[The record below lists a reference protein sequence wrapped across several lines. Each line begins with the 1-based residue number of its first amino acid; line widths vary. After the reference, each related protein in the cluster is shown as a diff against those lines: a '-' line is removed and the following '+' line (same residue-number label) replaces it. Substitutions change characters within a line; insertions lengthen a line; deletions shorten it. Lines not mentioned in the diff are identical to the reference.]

1 MDKWNDLS
9 HNGVLFPPEYEHKN
23 YSIAVCGKEY
33 HLSKEAE
40 EVAVMWAQKLETP
53 YVKDKTF
60 QKNFWMDFKA
70 LLPAD
75 LQSTKFPED
84 WDMTKIYLEL
94 QRKKEEKKVKTK
106 EERDIEKKEKDAIKD
121 AFGFATINGQ
131 KVPLANYMVEPPG
144 LFMGRGKHPY
154 QGRVKYRI
162 YAEQITLNMS
172 KDAPHPPAP
181 KGHKWLRIV
190 ENKNALWTAMWVDPL
205 TGKQKRVLFSPVS
218 FIRQGADQ
226 KKFSK
231 AIVLAQ
237 KFDEVNKFIEKK
249 LKSSDPLTREIATA
263 CNIISKL
270 TIRVGD
276 EKGEDEA
283 ETFGCTTL
291 QINHI
296 KIDGNNVEFDF
307 LGKDSVRYHNV
318 VWFDPYMIS
327 NLKELMQGK
336 KKGDMI
342 FSRINSHDVNEFL
355 SIVIPGLSAKQFRTA
370 TGSKLLAEELK
381 SKVIPADLKEIKK
394 IEHFMQSSLEVSIKL
409 NHQSAVSEAYDKS
422 LDSMKT
428 TLIKLKKELKI
439 MKIEYDEEEINE
451 KKSRDERIIYAKEKY
466 TGDRQKDSIRRAKE
480 TYIKN
485 MEKVEKKLKKIKER
499 LETLSTKIK
508 IKEKLKGVAIGTAR
522 QNYCDPRIVTSWCKK
537 NGVPVERIYTKTLLE
552 KFSWAIN
559 VEPDFYEKYPE
570 IEDKNEL

>member
-1 MDKWNDLS
+1 MGDKWNTLS
-9 HNGVLFPPEYEHKN
+9 HNGVLFPSEYEHQN
-23 YSIAVCGKEY
+23 YPVLVCDKEY

-40 EVAVMWAQKLETP
+40 EVAVMWAQKLETV

-60 QKNFWMDFKA
+60 QKNFWLDFKA
-70 LLPAD
+70 FLPKE
-75 LQSTKFPED
+75 LQETKFPEN
-84 WDMTKIYLEL
+84 WDMTKIYSAL
-94 QRKKEEKKVKTK
+94 QKKKEEKKIKTK
-106 EERDIEKKEKDAIKD
+106 EEREFEKKEKDAIKNH
-121 AFGFATINGQ
+121 FGFATINGQ
-131 KVPLANYMVEPPG
+131 KVPLGNYMVEPPG
-144 LFMGRGKHPY
+144 LFMGRGKHPLR
-154 QGRVKYRI
+154 GRVKSRI

-218 FIRQGADQ
+218 FVRQGADQ

-231 AIVLAQ
+231 AIILAQ
-237 KFDEVNKFIEKK
+237 NFDEVNKFIEKK
-249 LKSSDPLTREIATA
+249 LKSSDSLTRELATA
-263 CNIISKL
+263 CNIIAKL

-276 EKGEDEA
+276 EKDEDEA
-283 ETFGCTTL
+283 DTVGCTTL
-291 QINHI
+291 RYEHI

-327 NLKELMQGK
+327 NLRELMQGK

-370 TGSKLLAEELK
+370 TGSKLLAEELRQK
-381 SKVIPADLKEIKK
+381 SVPSDMKEIKK
-394 IEHFMQSSLEVSIKL
+394 IEAYNEANLEVALKL

-422 LDSMKT
+422 LDNMKA
-428 TLIKLKKELKI
+428 TLIELKKELKE
-439 MKIEYDEEEINE
+439 MRAEYDSVEASE
-451 KKSRDERIIYAKEKY
+451 KKSRDERVAYAKEKY
-466 TGDRQKDSIRRAKE
+466 TGDRQKDSIRRAKD
-480 TYIKN
+480 TYSKN
-485 MEKVEKKLKKIKER
+485 MEKVEKR
-499 LETLSTKIK
+499 LERIRERVETLTTKIK
-508 IKEKLKGVAIGTAR
+508 MKEKTKGVALGTSKT
-522 QNYCDPRIVTSWCKK
+522 NYSDPRIGISWCKK
-537 NGVPVERIYTKTLLE
+537 NGVPVERLYTKTLLE
-552 KFSWAIN
+552 KFSWAQD

-570 IEDKNEL
+570 VD